1 MKKFFAVVLLCC
13 ASGCVSPMIQVKKDL
28 GPQASEY
35 MGCPEAKLD
44 FEDLQ
49 QVMVMVTRVRVSGCG
64 KESFWMFEESRWKKD
79 TLPRK

>member
-1 MKKFFAVVLLCC
+1 MKKLLAIVLAC
-13 ASGCVSPMIQVKKDL
+13 SGCVSPMIQVKKDL

-35 MGCPEAKLD
+35 MSCPEAKLD

-79 TLPRK
+79 NAPRK